1 MQHSISTA
9 DIKAIVGYL
18 EAYIAKMSSEPRL
31 TTREINKVRRATLLL
46 NKLKKKLSS

>member
-1 MQHSISTA
+1 MQHSTSTT

-18 EAYIAKMSSEPRL
+18 EAYIAKMRSEPRL